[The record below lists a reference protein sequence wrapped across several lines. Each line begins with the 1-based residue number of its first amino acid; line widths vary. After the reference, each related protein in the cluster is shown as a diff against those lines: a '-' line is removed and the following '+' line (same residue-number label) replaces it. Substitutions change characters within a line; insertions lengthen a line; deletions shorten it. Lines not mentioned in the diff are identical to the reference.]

1 MSSEKDLDRL
11 CHLYGIPDEYVDIRG
26 ERHRVTDRTRRA
38 FLAAMG
44 VEARDPAATSL
55 SLTAAE
61 DRPWREALP
70 PVIVVAERAEHV
82 RFPLV
87 MREDGGS
94 PALRWAIIAEGGE
107 HREGQCRLSDLPA
120 QERRQVDGVTYL
132 RYEMVLPNPA
142 VSGYHRL
149 EIPELPAAEGP
160 PAVASLIVT
169 PRCCYLPDALQA
181 DARSWGV
188 ITQLHAV
195 RSRRNWGIGDF
206 TDLTRLIERA
216 AEAGAGTLGLT
227 PLHSLFPDEPQRC
240 DPYAPSSRL
249 FLNLLH
255 LDVAAIPEYGECEEA
270 RRLVEGEM
278 FQARLRALRA
288 AELVDYPAV
297 AQTKGDVLERLY
309 RHFRSE
315 HLRKGTERGRA
326 FRSFQAWQGESLRRF
341 CLFHALREHLV
352 GEGGRPIPSTDWPSE
367 FRDPESPSVARF
379 AADHE
384 ERIDF
389 FGYFQWQGSQQLQGV
404 GKRSWELG
412 LTVGLYQ
419 DLAAGVTPDGADA
432 WADGAVYARNVQVGA
447 PPDDFSPTGQSWG
460 LLPLNP
466 VRLREAA
473 YAPFIACLR
482 QNMRNAGALRIDH
495 VIGLQR
501 LYWIPEGMD
510 ASEGGYVAYPL
521 EEMLGILA
529 LESQRNRCLVVGED
543 LGTVP
548 PGLRE
553 ALEGR
558 GILCSR
564 VLYFEREESGGFAPP
579 ASYEPLAV
587 ASIGTHDLPPLE
599 AFWEGT
605 DLETRRTLGLYANEA
620 QYQEAVIRRA
630 TDRSHLL
637 LALQREGLLP
647 GDTGADPVALAELP
661 PALVRAVHLY
671 LARSPSQLMLVQLED
686 AFGQS
691 EQVNLPGSRDAY
703 PNWQRRLPL
712 DLEEWGDQAPLG
724 ELLAAVCQ
732 ERGPAVHAPPVPPS
746 GDESFA
752 PARAEI
758 PRATYRLQLHAG
770 FTFADAAA
778 VVPYLSRL
786 GISHCYLSP
795 YLKARPG
802 STHGYDV
809 VAHDQLNPELGTW
822 EDFEDLCETLAAH
835 GMGQMMDLVPN
846 HVGVMGRENEKWLD
860 VLENGPASRFSAF
873 FDIDWSPLKREL
885 QGKVLLPVL
894 GDHYGNLLDRGELRL
909 AYDNGSFFVAYY
921 EHQFPVDPREYPRIL
936 GPGLERLEER
946 IADTPLV
953 ARFESLVSAFGNL
966 PPGSETS
973 DKAVT
978 ERRRDKE
985 LHKQRLEALRVES
998 PDLDWYVHE
1007 CLREYNGND
1016 QYPADTG
1023 RLHDLLEAQAYRLA
1037 YWRVAA
1043 DEINFRRFFDINDLA
1058 ALRMEDPEAFDAVHR
1073 LPFELVGAGKVQGL
1087 RIDHPDGLYNPAE
1100 YFYRIQAHVTAGNGA
1115 ADEPPVRRPLYLV
1128 AEKILVGDEQLP
1140 RQWPVHGTTGY
1151 DFAALADGLLVD
1163 SGNAEAMTEV
1173 YESFAPGIPPLAEQV
1188 YRSKKQVMRNL
1199 LSSELHVLATELSR
1213 IAETDPHTRDY
1224 TLEGLRNALTE
1235 IVACFPVYRSYA
1247 DPEGVSSRDQANINR
1262 AVAEAKRRSNA
1273 VDLTVFDFVR
1283 EVLIERA
1290 SQGKSQAY
1298 RDRVL
1303 RFAMKFQQYTSP
1315 VMAKGLED
1323 TAYYRYHRLVSLN
1336 EVGGAPERFGLSI
1349 DAFHRANQRRAL
1361 AWPHTLLA
1369 TSTHDSKRSEDVRAR
1384 LHALS
1389 ELPEEWQARVQR
1401 WTVINRRFKRD
1412 LDGRILPDPN
1422 TEYLLYQTLLGAW
1435 PLEDAEGE
1443 TLGRFPERI
1452 RAYMAKAIKEAK
1464 VHTSWINP
1472 NEEYEAAVAW
1482 FVDALLDPARNGYF
1496 MADFLPFQRR
1506 VARVGLFN
1514 SLSLTLLRFTVPG
1527 VPDTYQGTELWDLSL
1542 VDPDNRRPV
1551 DFALRASLLEDLE
1564 RRFSLGE
1571 GLGERVGEL
1580 LETLPDGRAK
1590 LYLIWRCLG
1599 LRREHPDL
1607 FKAGEYLPLAVRGE
1621 GEQRLCA
1628 FARRTERQTLIAVA
1642 PRLLADLCE
1651 DGSPFDAPLWQDTMI
1666 EVPVPELRNLLTGE
1680 RLTAPAESG
1689 GYLLSATAVLQ
1700 RFPTGLLLAE
1710 GPTRA

>member
-1 MSSEKDLDRL
+1 
-11 CHLYGIPDEYVDIRG
+11 
-26 ERHRVTDRTRRA
+26 
-38 FLAAMG
+38 
-44 VEARDPAATSL
+44 
-55 SLTAAE
+55 
-61 DRPWREALP
+61 
-70 PVIVVAERAEHV
+70 
-82 RFPLV
+82 
-87 MREDGGS
+87 
-94 PALRWAIIAEGGE
+94 
-107 HREGQCRLSDLPA
+107 
-120 QERRQVDGVTYL
+120 
-132 RYEMVLPNPA
+132 
-142 VSGYHRL
+142 
-149 EIPELPAAEGP
+149 
-160 PAVASLIVT
+160 
-169 PRCCYLPDALQA
+169 
-181 DARSWGV
+181 
-188 ITQLHAV
+188 
-195 RSRRNWGIGDF
+195 
-206 TDLTRLIERA
+206 
-216 AEAGAGTLGLT
+216 
-227 PLHSLFPDEPQRC
+227 
-240 DPYAPSSRL
+240 
-249 FLNLLH
+249 
-255 LDVAAIPEYGECEEA
+255 
-270 RRLVEGEM
+270 
-278 FQARLRALRA
+278 
-288 AELVDYPAV
+288 
-297 AQTKGDVLERLY
+297 
-309 RHFRSE
+309 
-315 HLRKGTERGRA
+315 
-326 FRSFQAWQGESLRRF
+326 
-341 CLFHALREHLV
+341 
-352 GEGGRPIPSTDWPSE
+352 
-367 FRDPESPSVARF
+367 
-379 AADHE
+379 
-384 ERIDF
+384 
-389 FGYFQWQGSQQLQGV
+389 
-404 GKRSWELG
+404 
-412 LTVGLYQ
+412 
-419 DLAAGVTPDGADA
+419 
-432 WADGAVYARNVQVGA
+432 
-447 PPDDFSPTGQSWG
+447 
-460 LLPLNP
+460 
-466 VRLREAA
+466 
-473 YAPFIACLR
+473 
-482 QNMRNAGALRIDH
+482 
-495 VIGLQR
+495 
-501 LYWIPEGMD
+501 
-510 ASEGGYVAYPL
+510 
-521 EEMLGILA
+521 
-529 LESQRNRCLVVGED
+529 
-543 LGTVP
+543 
-548 PGLRE
+548 
-553 ALEGR
+553 
-558 GILCSR
+558 
-564 VLYFEREESGGFAPP
+564 
-579 ASYEPLAV
+579 
-587 ASIGTHDLPPLE
+587 
-599 AFWEGT
+599 
-605 DLETRRTLGLYANEA
+605 
-620 QYQEAVIRRA
+620 
-630 TDRSHLL
+630 
-637 LALQREGLLP
+637 
-647 GDTGADPVALAELP
+647 
-661 PALVRAVHLY
+661 
-671 LARSPSQLMLVQLED
+671 
-686 AFGQS
+686 
-691 EQVNLPGSRDAY
+691 
-703 PNWQRRLPL
+703 
-712 DLEEWGDQAPLG
+712 
-724 ELLAAVCQ
+724 
-732 ERGPAVHAPPVPPS
+732 
-746 GDESFA
+746 
-752 PARAEI
+752 
-758 PRATYRLQLHAG
+758 
-770 FTFADAAA
+770 
-778 VVPYLSRL
+778 
-786 GISHCYLSP
+786 
-795 YLKARPG
+795 
-802 STHGYDV
+802 
-809 VAHDQLNPELGTW
+809 
-822 EDFEDLCETLAAH
+822 
-835 GMGQMMDLVPN
+835 
-846 HVGVMGRENEKWLD
+846 
-860 VLENGPASRFSAF
+860 
-873 FDIDWSPLKREL
+873 
-885 QGKVLLPVL
+885 
-894 GDHYGNLLDRGELRL
+894 
-909 AYDNGSFFVAYY
+909 
-921 EHQFPVDPREYPRIL
+921 
-936 GPGLERLEER
+936 
-946 IADTPLV
+946 
-953 ARFESLVSAFGNL
+953 
-966 PPGSETS
+966 
-973 DKAVT
+973 
-978 ERRRDKE
+978 
-985 LHKQRLEALRVES
+985 
-998 PDLDWYVHE
+998 
-1007 CLREYNGND
+1007 
-1016 QYPADTG
+1016 
-1023 RLHDLLEAQAYRLA
+1023 
-1037 YWRVAA
+1037 
-1043 DEINFRRFFDINDLA
+1043 
-1058 ALRMEDPEAFDAVHR
+1058 
-1073 LPFELVGAGKVQGL
+1073 
-1087 RIDHPDGLYNPAE
+1087 
-1100 YFYRIQAHVTAGNGA
+1100 
-1115 ADEPPVRRPLYLV
+1115 
-1128 AEKILVGDEQLP
+1128 
-1140 RQWPVHGTTGY
+1140 VHGTTGY

>member
-11 CHLYGIPDEYVDIRG
+11 CRLYGIADEYIDIWG
-26 ERHRVTDRTRRA
+26 KRHPTANKTRRA
-38 FLAAMG
+38 LLAAMG
-44 VEARDPAATSL
+44 VDAHNPAATGL
-55 SLTAAE
+55 SLRTAE

-70 PVIVVAERAEHV
+70 PVIVVAESAEDV
-82 RFPLV
+82 RFPVV

-107 HREGQCRLSDLPA
+107 RREGQSRLSDLLVR
-120 QERRQVDGVTYL
+120 ERRQVDGVTYL
-132 RYEMVLPNPA
+132 RYEMLVPKPVTA
-142 VSGYHRL
+142 GYHHI
-149 EIPELPAAEGP
+149 EIPQLRTAEGA

-181 DARSWGV
+181 DARTWGLT
-188 ITQLHAV
+188 TQLHAV

-216 AEAGAGTLGLT
+216 AEAGAGALGLT

-249 FLNLLH
+249 FLNLVH
-255 LDVAAIPEYGECEEA
+255 LDVAAIPDYGECEEA
-270 RRLVEGEM
+270 RRFVEGDT

-297 AQTKGDVLERLY
+297 ADAKGDVLERLY
-309 RHFRSE
+309 RHFRGE
-315 HLRKGTERGRA
+315 HLRKGTERARA
-326 FRSFQAWQGESLRRF
+326 FRSFQAWQGEALRRF
-341 CLFHALREHLV
+341 CVFHALREHMV
-352 GEGGRPIPSTDWPSE
+352 GEGGRPIPWTDWPSE
-367 FRDPESPSVARF
+367 FRNPTSRAVARF
-379 AADHE
+379 AAGHE

-389 FGYFQWQGSQQLQGV
+389 FGYVQWQGSQQLQGV

-412 LTVGLYQ
+412 LAVGLYQ
-419 DLAAGVTPDGADA
+419 DLAAGVTPDGSDA
-432 WADGAVYARNVQVGA
+432 WADGAVYARSVQVGV

-460 LLPLNP
+460 LLPWNP

-473 YAPFIACLR
+473 YSPFIACLR
-482 QNMRNAGALRIDH
+482 QNMRDAGALRIDH
-495 VIGLQR
+495 VLGLQR
-501 LYWIPEGMD
+501 LYWVPDGMET
-510 ASEGGYVAYPL
+510 SEGGYVAYPL

-529 LESQRNRCLVVGED
+529 LESQRNRCLVVGEN

-553 ALEGR
+553 ALKTR
-558 GILCSR
+558 GILSSQ
-564 VLYFEREESGGFAPP
+564 VLYFEREEGGGFASP
-579 ASYEPLAV
+579 AGYEPLAV
-587 ASIGTHDLPPLE
+587 ASIGTHDLPPIE
-599 AFWEGT
+599 AFWKGA
-605 DLETRRTLGLYANEA
+605 DLETRRTLGLYADEA

-647 GDTGADPVALAELP
+647 GDIGADPVALAELP

-712 DLEEWGDQAPLG
+712 DLEEWGDHPQLG
-724 ELLAAVCQ
+724 ELLATVCQ
-732 ERGPAVHAPPVPPS
+732 ERGPAAQAPPALPS
-746 GDESFA
+746 GDEFLA
-752 PARAEI
+752 PSRAET

-786 GISHCYLSP
+786 GVSHCYLSP

-809 VAHDQLNPELGTW
+809 VAHDQLNPELGTR
-822 EDFEDLCETLAAH
+822 EDFERLCQTLKAH
-835 GMGQMMDLVPN
+835 EMGQIMDLVPN

-860 VLENGPASRFSAF
+860 VLENGPASPFSAF
-873 FDIDWSPLKREL
+873 FDIDWSPLKQEL

-894 GDHYGNLLDRGELRL
+894 GDHYGNLLDRGELKL
-909 AYDNGSFFVAYY
+909 AYDNGAFYVAYY

-946 IADTPLV
+946 IADSPLV
-953 ARFESLVSAFGNL
+953 TLFESLVSAFANL
-966 PPGSETS
+966 PPRSETS
-973 DKAVT
+973 DQAAT

-985 LHKQRLEALRVES
+985 LHKQRLESLRVES
-998 PDLDWYVHE
+998 PDLDWYIHE
-1007 CLREYNGND
+1007 CLREYNGSD

-1043 DEINFRRFFDINDLA
+1043 DEINYRRFFDINDLA

-1073 LPFELVGAGKVQGL
+1073 LPFELLGAGKVQGL

-1100 YFYRIQAHVTAGNGA
+1100 YFCRIQAHVAAAKGT
-1115 ADEPPVRRPLYLV
+1115 ADEPPARRPLYLV

-1173 YESFAPGIPPLAEQV
+1173 YESFVPGVPTLAEQV

-1247 DPEGVSSRDQANINR
+1247 DPEGVSARDQANINR
-1262 AVAEAKRRSNA
+1262 AVADAKRRSKA
-1273 VDLTVFDFVR
+1273 VDLTEFDFVR

-1303 RFAMKFQQYTSP
+1303 RFAMKLQQYTSP

-1349 DAFHRANQRRAL
+1349 DAFHRANQRRAV

-1384 LHALS
+1384 LHVLS
-1389 ELPEEWQARVQR
+1389 ELPEEWQARAQR
-1401 WTVINRRFKRD
+1401 WSIINRRFKRSAD
-1412 LDGRILPDPN
+1412 DTVLPDEN
-1422 TEYLLYQTLLGAW
+1422 TEYLLYQTLVGAW
-1435 PLEDAEGE
+1435 PLETPEGADLE
-1443 TLGRFPERI
+1443 RFAERI
-1452 RAYMAKAIKEAK
+1452 RSYMLKAIKEAK

-1472 NEEYEAAVAW
+1472 NEEYEFAVGS
-1482 FVDALLDPARNGYF
+1482 FVDALLDPTRNGYF

-1514 SLSLTLLRFTVPG
+1514 SLSLSLLRFTVPG

-1551 DFALRASLLEDLE
+1551 DFALRVSLLEDLE
-1564 RRFSLGE
+1564 RRFSLGDALA
-1571 GLGERVGEL
+1571 GRVGEL
-1580 LETLPDGRAK
+1580 RETLPDGRAK

-1607 FKAGEYLPLAVRGE
+1607 FKAGDYLPLAVRGE

-1628 FARRTERQTLIAVA
+1628 FARRSAKQTMIAVA

-1651 DGSPFDAPLWQDTMI
+1651 NGYPFDAPLWQDTMI

-1680 RLTAPAESG
+1680 RLTARAESG
-1689 GYLLSATAVLQ
+1689 GYLVSAAAVLG
-1700 RFPTGLLLAE
+1700 RFPAGLLLAE
-1710 GPTRA
+1710 GPDRA